1 MSALGALSLS
11 LSLSLASL
19 GGAEAKPWAPTPPCA
34 APLGVDEPAVA
45 ESMCSLALARAGDIV
60 VREMGLP
67 ASATLAAVHVD
78 STVFYDALS
87 VGVQSIVQYF
97 VDNKILA
104 ARTTPIAVRDLSDN
118 NLTYVVSM
126 MVSTAAYPDAAKI
139 PPPQLP
145 VQLETVGQRSVA
157 AVQFNTT
164 QPPVEADFAAA
175 CSRLLNGKLPKGYAF
190 DMASSWSPTY
200 VLYNGEAATFFTS
213 ECWAEVVKGAAADD
227 EGAAAG
233 GDA

>member
-1 MSALGALSLS
+1 MSARLALGALT
-11 LSLSLASL
+11 LSLSLAPL
-19 GGAEAKPWAPTPPCA
+19 ALAKPWAPTPPCA

-45 ESMCSLALARAGDIV
+45 ESMCSLALAHAGDIV

-67 ASATLAAVHVD
+67 ASATLAAIHVD
-78 STVFYDALS
+78 SPVFYDALS
-87 VGVQSIVQYF
+87 GGVQAIVQYF
-97 VDNKILA
+97 IDNGMLA

-157 AVQFNTT
+157 AVQFNTM
-164 QPPVEADFAAA
+164 QPPVMRE
-175 CSRLLNGKLPKGYAF
+175 RQLERPR
-190 DMASSWSPTY
+190 
-200 VLYNGEAATFFTS
+200 
-213 ECWAEVVKGAAADD
+213 AADRRRAD
-227 EGAAAG
+227 GGGGEGEGGDHG
-233 GDA
+233 GDARSSLKEVWAVPAPRSKWGAPLIAAA